1 MIITPMDCFYIVMI
15 GVIFAFIIHLEVKV
29 SSLVSMME
37 EHVRIDDRL
46 CDISKKLDET
56 H

>member
-1 MIITPMDCFYIVMI
+1 MIITLMDCFYILMI

-37 EHVRIDDRL
+37 EHVRIDERL
-46 CDISKKLDET
+46 SDLSKKLDET

>member
-1 MIITPMDCFYIVMI
+1 MI

-29 SSLVSMME
+29 SSLLTMME

-46 CDISKKLDET
+46 CDISKKLDKT
-56 H
+56 P

>member
-1 MIITPMDCFYIVMI
+1 MI
-15 GVIFAFIIHLEVKV
+15 GGNLCIYHTLRSSNIFLKV
-29 SSLVSMME
+29 MME

-46 CDISKKLDET
+46 TDISKKLDET